1 MKSVGKRT
9 LLHFLTFSHVG
20 YVPLFSSATMYLLYL
35 LFSNRVCVLLRIAW
49 QCGSPPV
56 ASFLAKLSE
65 RNEKERDRENKR
77 WTFFDISRYNA
88 IVSHATWPFCSLPR
102 DCGRL
107 LDWREI
113 NREITHRANI
123 FSHNDITWDI
133 PLRNCFFVQN
143 EIRRRNVRAFSFKEV
158 ISIKSL
164 DISEC
169 LFIVWIIRKMNINLW
184 SYIINLIKNE
194 IANSVEFRAS

>member
-20 YVPLFSSATMYLLYL
+20 LLLPLFSSATICIFIVSIILEPACM
-35 LFSNRVCVLLRIAW
+35 RALLRIAW
-49 QCGSPPV
+49 QCAQV
-56 ASFLAKLSE
+56 LLLALFLRNYQKGKGE
-65 RNEKERDRENKR
+65 RERERQREYKR

-102 DCGRL
+102 DCGHL

-133 PLRNCFFVQN
+133 PLRNCSFVQN
-143 EIRRRNVRAFSFKEV
+143 EIRGRNARAFSFKEV

-164 DISEC
+164 EILGC
-169 LFIVWIIRKMNINLW
+169 LFIVWIIGKMNN
-184 SYIINLIKNE
+184 
-194 IANSVEFRAS
+194 